1 MNRSSQGYGT
11 SGVSLVWMLAKR
23 DLKNRYAK
31 SYAGLA
37 WNVGVPLL
45 YSLINVVVF
54 SVLMRGRIAGPYH
67 GVPFSVFYFVPFSL
81 WSVFTEVTGRSAGI
95 LREYAYLI
103 NKIAFPSWTLPL
115 VPFASALL
123 GQLILFVIVAVL
135 MLIYGLVPSATM
147 WMIIPIWAASIVLT
161 VGVGYM
167 VSSLAVYV
175 PDLEQLVP
183 VLVTMVFWLTPIL
196 YPSSVVRESG
206 ALWVRSLTM
215 SYNPFYYMTE
225 ASRHAV
231 LVGGGGIWHNL
242 GIFSGCAVFV
252 FALGLVMFSRLRRGF
267 ADVL

>member
-1 MNRSSQGYGT
+1 
-11 SGVSLVWMLAKR
+11 MLAKR

-31 SYAGLA
+31 SYIGLA

-54 SVLMRGRIAGPYH
+54 SVLMRGRIAGPYQ
-67 GVPFSVFYFVPFSL
+67 GVPFSIFYFVPFSL
-81 WSVFTEVTGRSAGI
+81 FSVFTEVTGRSPGI

-103 NKIAFPSWTLPL
+103 NKIAFPSWVLPL

-123 GQLILFVIVAVL
+123 GQLILIFIVAVL
-135 MLIYGLVPSATM
+135 MIFNGVVPSATT
-147 WMIIPIWAASIVLT
+147 WIFIPIWVSTLLLT

-167 VSSLAVYV
+167 VSSLTVFV

-196 YPSSVVRESG
+196 YPPSIVRAAG
-206 ALWVRSLTM
+206 AMWVRNIIM

-231 LVGGGGIWHNL
+231 LVGGGGIWRNL
-242 GIFSGCAVFV
+242 GIFTACAVV
-252 FALGLVMFSRLRRGF
+252 IFALGLMLFSRLRRGF